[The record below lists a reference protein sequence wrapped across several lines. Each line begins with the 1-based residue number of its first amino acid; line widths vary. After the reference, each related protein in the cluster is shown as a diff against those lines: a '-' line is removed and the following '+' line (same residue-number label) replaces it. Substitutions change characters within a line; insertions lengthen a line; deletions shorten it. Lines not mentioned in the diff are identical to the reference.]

1 MIAPN
6 LLRGE
11 NVRLTAATSND
22 MPVITRWWGD
32 PDFLRLY
39 NAAPAIPLNE
49 DQPSRRFEPSQTNP
63 DTILYGLLRPEW
75 LRNNPP

>member
-11 NVRLTAATSND
+11 KVQLTAVTSND
-22 MPVITRWWGD
+22 LPTITRWWSD

-39 NAAPAIPLNE
+39 NTAPAVPLNE
-49 DQPSRRFEPSQTNP
+49 DQVSRCLLYTSPSPRDRTRSRMPSSA
-63 DTILYGLLRPEW
+63 
-75 LRNNPP
+75 

>member
-49 DQPSRRFEPSQTNP
+49 DQPSRRFEPSLTNP